1 MVDLTQ
7 LIRQHRADAQTKQ
20 ELIVRELVES
30 TPASIKEPPVIEYDR
45 NEMLWQRVDP
55 QVAKALAHAR
65 KRMKFYGKELRRK
78 RR

>member
-1 MVDLTQ
+1 MVDLTA

-30 TPASIKEPPVIEYDR
+30 TPVSIKEPPVIEYDR

-55 QVAKALAHAR
+55 QVAKAMAHAR
-65 KRMKFYGKELRRK
+65 ERIKFYERELRRK
-78 RR
+78 KR